1 MVLEASWQNVLSV
14 GLIWS
19 ILYNQVQQRTL
30 MLWIKTVRG
39 CVNTACWHSRP
50 SFPSAFKAAS
60 FIWIRST
67 HLTLDGPQGQTRCI
81 SGGNAECKNNC
92 LREKLCWVPLS
103 QIASKYG
110 CISRLCFLL
119 VIIRTEAENTFCRG
133 EWQDVLGESAGIG
146 NNNRDNL
153 STSKPLVGTVFHYC
167 NHQCIMMWY
176 RLVALP
182 KLRLR
187 LRLRGDFQPVN

>member
-1 MVLEASWQNVLSV
+1 MVLKASWQNLLSV

-19 ILYNQVQQRTL
+19 IIYNQVQQRTL
-30 MLWIKTVRG
+30 LLWIKTVGG

-50 SFPSAFKAAS
+50 SFRIHLKRCCFSGSVQHIWHLMGLKDKHGAF
-60 FIWIRST
+60 REE
-67 HLTLDGPQGQTRCI
+67 TLNVKITV
-81 SGGNAECKNNC
+81 C
-92 LREKLCWVPLS
+92 LREKLRWVPLS

-133 EWQDVLGESAGIG
+133 EWQDVFGESAGIG

-167 NHQCIMMWY
+167 NHQCIMMWS

-187 LRLRGDFQPVN
+187 LRGDFQPVN